1 MTSTEPLIATAAAGG
16 PISGASDDQPISYQA
31 GRTSSDRIYRGVA
44 VTVAATTLVLIMAI
58 AVFLVV
64 QAWGAVYRRGL
75 WKFLTTEGWSPDVV
89 HGTYGVKGVLLGS
102 IAIALVALA
111 LGVPVSVATALAIN
125 EYSPRRLRRG
135 MTALIDL
142 LAIIPSLSFGLWGR
156 TYLSGKLKGVSLWL
170 NHHAQFVPLFRTDPS
185 QHKLTQSEF
194 ICGVVVAVMIVPVV
208 ASVTREVMAQCP
220 RDQCEAAYA
229 LGGTRW
235 GMIRDVIL
243 PFSRNG
249 IVGGV
254 MLGLGRA
261 LGETIA
267 VALIISPDYRT
278 TFRILQPAGGS
289 VASLI
294 AIKFNEAGPNGRQAL
309 VAAGLALFVLTLI
322 VNLVARWVVSRS
334 PRGAT

>member
-1 MTSTEPLIATAAAGG
+1 M
-16 PISGASDDQPISYQA
+16 
-31 GRTSSDRIYRGVA
+31 
-44 VTVAATTLVLIMAI
+44 
-58 AVFLVV
+58 
-64 QAWGAVYRRGL
+64 
-75 WKFLTTEGWSPDVV
+75 
-89 HGTYGVKGVLLGS
+89 
-102 IAIALVALA
+102 
-111 LGVPVSVATALAIN
+111 
-125 EYSPRRLRRG
+125 
-135 MTALIDL
+135 
-142 LAIIPSLSFGLWGR
+142 
-156 TYLSGKLKGVSLWL
+156 WL
-170 NHHAQFVPLFRTDPS
+170 NHHAQFVPLFRTDPN

-235 GMIRDVIL
+235 GMIRDVVL

-278 TFRILQPAGGS
+278 TFRILQPTGGS

-309 VAAGLALFVLTLI
+309 VAAGLALFVLTLV
-322 VNLVARWVVSRS
+322 VNLAARWVVSRS
-334 PRGAT
+334 PRGTA